1 MLIFEYYIIKNEIFQ
16 YKYVLLL
23 LKLHKSYQFLLTFR
37 YAADLIKT
45 DINLFIQKKRV
56 VKSEKATF
64 FKALTARNTL
74 TQGASYAFY

>member
-37 YAADLIKT
+37 YAADIIKT
-45 DINLFIQKKRV
+45 DINLFIQKNT
-56 VKSEKATF
+56 EKARCQKRKSNIF
-64 FKALTARNTL
+64 
-74 TQGASYAFY
+74 